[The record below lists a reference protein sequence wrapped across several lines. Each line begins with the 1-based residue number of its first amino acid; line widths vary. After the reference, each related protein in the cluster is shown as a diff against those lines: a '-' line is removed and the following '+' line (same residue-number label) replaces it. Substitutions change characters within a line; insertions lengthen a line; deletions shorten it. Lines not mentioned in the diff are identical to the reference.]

1 MKENI
6 FQSALIKELKKK
18 YKGAIVLK
26 NDSSII
32 QGIPDLLVL
41 YGKKWFA
48 LECKKDAK
56 ANVQPNQEYYV
67 NKMSNMSFASFINPY
82 NKEEVLKDMDRLIW
96 NDHYRISK
104 NGDHAFLGASNYH
117 WLNYDEEKLKKAYL
131 NNLAKVKG
139 TELHAFAAKCISLK
153 QKLPDLEETLCLYV
167 NDALDFGMSPEI
179 VLYYSENCFG
189 TADSILFKDN
199 VLRIHDLKTGLGKVS
214 MNQLMIYSALFCL
227 EYGFD
232 PKHFDDVILRIYQNN
247 SYEEYRPD
255 YKDIYLIMDKIIRYD
270 KIIQNIKEEV

>member
-1 MKENI
+1 MKENV
-6 FQSALIKELKKK
+6 FQSFLIKELKKK

-48 LECKKDAK
+48 LECKKNDK
-56 ANVQPNQEYYV
+56 ANIQPNQEYYI
-67 NKMSNMSFASFINPY
+67 NKMSNMSFASFINPS
-82 NKEEVLKDMDRLIW
+82 NKEEVLKDMDRFIW

-117 WLNYDEEKLKKAYL
+117 WLNYDEERLKKAYL

-189 TADSILFKDN
+189 TADAILFKDN
-199 VLRIHDLKTGLGKVS
+199 VLRIHDLKTGVGKVS

-232 PKHFDDVILRIYQNN
+232 PKHFDDIILRIYQND
-247 SYEEYRPD
+247 SYEEYKPD
-255 YKDIYLIMDKIIRYD
+255 YKDIYLIMDKIIKYD
-270 KIIQNIKEEV
+270 KIIQSIKEEV